1 MEPKIRVQ
9 FIGKKSR
16 TTKQDLLP
24 IYLRATI
31 QGKRFEVA
39 THQHIPRLKYFLCVS
54 RESLKKWVH
63 NTFFLTVRMKFFRY

>member
-1 MEPKIRVQ
+1 MEVKIRVQ

-31 QGKRFEVA
+31 QGKRFEA
-39 THQHIPRLKYFLCVS
+39 RLAFT
-54 RESLKKWVH
+54 RQ
-63 NTFFLTVRMKFFRY
+63 NTA